1 MSLLSFRASVQ
12 CAACHRCGN
21 ALGKGVHECPHC
33 GALQTALAIRTHSPI
48 DFPNGVPAQMTQRM
62 LVPYPSV
69 PEEVETATN
78 IARQRAQSIRRVV
91 FGVATSTLCAGAL
104 VLAVGPSLRAPAGE
118 QRIATLPQR
127 SAAVPEEGPTVTA
140 DAALPSH
147 APGTPGPSDTA
158 TAVLSVP
165 PVPVAD
171 EFAPTAA
178 AASSAAVVV
187 ASTRSPAPTPT
198 VASARSPG
206 LTPTVA
212 STGLRVA
219 TPSVASAHLP
229 VATPTVVV
237 ATPSPLA
244 KPTVVVATPSP
255 SPTPIVAPAPTL
267 ASTSTPVIADEPKA
281 VHNVDDDLY
290 AARLAMIAN
299 DLSTARTHLS
309 KVAPTNPVDPEAQRI
324 ADELARRE
332 SVRDAD
338 MQRARACDAANL
350 LPCARRY
357 AKAAMAVDTGYSD
370 SQAFFKRVVYK
381 QAAAK
386 RAAAAA
392 LAQAQAA
399 AMPHPAPIRDATP
412 FIHYVSHGNP
422 VEAPSAAVT
431 PTPAPVPSQA
441 PAPIAQRSF
450 ASASVRPA
458 PAESHDIREVR
469 EVREVREPRVVQEVR
484 PAELP
489 APAPAPAPVAEATDY
504 SIPIMARGR
513 GVAH

>member
-33 GALQTALAIRTHSPI
+33 GALQTALAIRTHSPV
-48 DFPNGVPAQMTQRM
+48 DFANGVPAQMTQRM

-78 IARQRAQSIRRVV
+78 IARQRAQAIRRVL

-118 QRIATLPQR
+118 QRIAALPQR

-165 PVPVAD
+165 PPPVAA
-171 EFAPTAA
+171 EFAPTPSPTPTV
-178 AASSAAVVV
+178 ASRRSPVPAVAFTPSPSPALASAHSPAPPVV
-187 ASTRSPAPTPT
+187 STRSPAPTA
-198 VASARSPG
+198 V
-206 LTPTVA
+206 VA
-212 STGLRVA
+212 ST
-219 TPSVASAHLP
+219 
-229 VATPTVVV
+229 
-237 ATPSPLA
+237 
-244 KPTVVVATPSP
+244 P
-255 SPTPIVAPAPTL
+255 SPTPTRTLAPAPLPTPTRAV
-267 ASTSTPVIADEPKA
+267 ASTPAPTQTPTATVAAAPTPTPTPVIADEPKA

-290 AARLAMIAN
+290 AARLAMIGN
-299 DLSTARTHLS
+299 DLGTARIHLS
-309 KVAPTNPVDPEAQRI
+309 KVAPADPVDPEAQRI
-324 ADELARRE
+324 ADELTRRE

-357 AKAAMAVDTGYSD
+357 AKAAMAIDTSYSD
-370 SQAFFKRVVYK
+370 SQAFLKRVVYK

-386 RAAAAA
+386 KAAAA

-399 AMPHPAPIRDATP
+399 AIPHPAPIRDATP
-412 FIHYVSHGNP
+412 FVHYVSHGNP
-422 VEAPSAAVT
+422 VQAPIAAA
-431 PTPAPVPSQA
+431 APVPVPIPVPPQA
-441 PAPIAQRSF
+441 PPPIAQRSF
-450 ASASVRPA
+450 ATASARPA
-458 PAESHDIREVR
+458 PTESHEIREVR
-469 EVREVREPRVVQEVR
+469 EVREPHVVQEVR
-484 PAELP
+484 PAEP
-489 APAPAPAPVAEATDY
+489 PAPVAEAADY
-504 SIPIMARGR
+504 AVPIMARGR

>member
-1 MSLLSFRASVQ
+1 
-12 CAACHRCGN
+12 
-21 ALGKGVHECPHC
+21 
-33 GALQTALAIRTHSPI
+33 
-48 DFPNGVPAQMTQRM
+48 
-62 LVPYPSV
+62 
-69 PEEVETATN
+69 
-78 IARQRAQSIRRVV
+78 
-91 FGVATSTLCAGAL
+91 
-104 VLAVGPSLRAPAGE
+104 
-118 QRIATLPQR
+118 
-127 SAAVPEEGPTVTA
+127 
-140 DAALPSH
+140 
-147 APGTPGPSDTA
+147 
-158 TAVLSVP
+158 
-165 PVPVAD
+165 
-171 EFAPTAA
+171 
-178 AASSAAVVV
+178 
-187 ASTRSPAPTPT
+187 
-198 VASARSPG
+198 
-206 LTPTVA
+206 
-212 STGLRVA
+212 
-219 TPSVASAHLP
+219 
-229 VATPTVVV
+229 
-237 ATPSPLA
+237 
-244 KPTVVVATPSP
+244 
-255 SPTPIVAPAPTL
+255 
-267 ASTSTPVIADEPKA
+267 
-281 VHNVDDDLY
+281 
-290 AARLAMIAN
+290 MIAN

-357 AKAAMAVDTGYSD
+357 AKAAMAIDTGYSD
-370 SQAFFKRVVYK
+370 SQAFYKRVVYK

-386 RAAAAA
+386 KAAAAA

-484 PAELP
+484 PAEPL